1 VTTESAAPTPYF
13 TPTPAAA
20 GPRPTSV
27 TVLAGI
33 GIVLGT
39 LGVLCKPAGAMMNLM
54 IKLPQPN
61 PVMDLFRNDPA
72 LRAFTIGNAATG
84 TLLSLLLLLSSLGC
98 LALKGWARAGMLA
111 YASLA
116 VVMTIIGQLVGYF
129 VIGPEVER
137 VMRQSGMPQPA
148 GMAWMSGGVGVAI
161 GFIIGF
167 WYPVLILVYFL
178 RRSVREAFERGL
190 SGTGI

>member
-1 VTTESAAPTPYF
+1 MTTETSPPTPYY
-13 TPTPAAA
+13 TPAPSPA

-39 LGVLCKPAGAMMNLM
+39 LGMLCKPAGAMMNLM

-61 PVMDLFRNDPA
+61 PVLDLFRNDPA
-72 LRAFTIGNAATG
+72 LRAFTIGSAATG
-84 TLLSLLLLLSSLGC
+84 TLLSLLLLLSSLGS
-98 LALKGWARAGMLA
+98 LALKPWARAGMLA

-116 VVMTIIGQLVGYF
+116 VVMTVVSQLVGYF

-137 VMRQSGMPQPA
+137 VMRQSGMPAPA
-148 GMAWMSGGVGVAI
+148 GMAWMSGAVGVAI
-161 GFIIGF
+161 GFVIGL
-167 WYPVLILVYFL
+167 WYPVLVFVYYT
-178 RRSVREAFERGL
+178 RRPVREAFERGL
-190 SGTGI
+190 PSTGI